1 VNTGPVAEAEAVP
14 PSSPVLALRGLAV
27 LLLCQSAGEILARA
41 LGWPL
46 PGPVLG
52 LLVLLALLGWPPV
65 RASVAAAAEP
75 LMTHLSLLFVPVGVG
90 VVVHLSLL
98 AEHGVGIVLALV
110 LSTVVGLAV
119 TAWVLGALL
128 PAGEEAAPASPGHP
142 PRG

>member
-27 LLLCQSAGEILARA
+27 LLLCQSAGEILAR
-41 LGWPL
+41 PL